1 MGGQMISRGEFLRAG
16 ALAAGGLLFG
26 GRDGALAAAGQ
37 SVPQRGDSLENLVLD
52 GSETVG
58 SPFLMR
64 GARNTKRVALTF
76 DDGPSP
82 GVTNRVLETLR
93 KFKVRATFF
102 MIGNRVVESP
112 GLAKEV
118 HAAGHELANHSFTHP
133 TLGSLSAERVA
144 SELHLCQDAIEKHV
158 GVRPSWLR
166 PPYGSFK
173 TSQGPIARTEQ
184 LSIVIWSVDPRDW
197 ARPGAQAIQQR
208 ILGSTAGG
216 DIILCHDLHSQTAD
230 AAPGIVEGLLE
241 RGFQPCT
248 LSDLILG

>member
-1 MGGQMISRGEFLRAG
+1 MGGGVISRGAFIRAG
-16 ALAAGGLLFG
+16 ALAAGGLLLG
-26 GRDGALAAAGQ
+26 GRGLARAQAGAG
-37 SVPQRGDSLENLVLD
+37 VPQRGDSLDSLVLD
-52 GSETVG
+52 GSDIVG

-93 KFKVRATFF
+93 KYKVRATFF
-102 MIGNRVVESP
+102 MIGQRVVESP

-118 HAAGHELANHSFTHP
+118 QAAGHELANHSFTHP
-133 TLGSLSAERVA
+133 TLGSLSADRVA

-173 TSQGPIARTEQ
+173 TSQGPIARSER
-184 LSIVIWSVDPRDW
+184 LGVVIWSVDPRDW
-197 ARPGAQAIQQR
+197 ARPGVAAIQQR
-208 ILGSTAGG
+208 VLGGTAGG

-230 AAPGIVEGLLE
+230 AAPGMIEGLLE
-241 RGFQPCT
+241 RGFQPGT
-248 LSDLILG
+248 LSDLVLG

>member
-1 MGGQMISRGEFLRAG
+1 MLSRAEFLRSG
-16 ALAAGGLLFG
+16 LLATGGLLFG
-26 GRDGALAAAGQ
+26 GRAAGEAPG
-37 SVPQRGDSLENLVLD
+37 VPQRGDSVDNLVLD
-52 GSETVG
+52 GSEAVG

-82 GVTNRVLETLR
+82 GVTPRVLETLR
-93 KFKVRATFF
+93 KYKIHATFF
-102 MIGNRVVESP
+102 MIGQRVVESP

-118 HAAGHELANHSFTHP
+118 RDAGHELANHTFTHP
-133 TLGSLSAERVA
+133 TLGSMSAERVTN
-144 SELHLCQDAIEKHV
+144 EIHQCQDAIEKHV
-158 GVRPSWLR
+158 GVKPSWFR
-166 PPYGSFK
+166 PPYGSFRS
-173 TSQGPIARTEQ
+173 SQGPIARMER

-197 ARPGAQAIQQR
+197 SRPGAQAIQQR
-208 ILGSTAGG
+208 ILGNTAGG